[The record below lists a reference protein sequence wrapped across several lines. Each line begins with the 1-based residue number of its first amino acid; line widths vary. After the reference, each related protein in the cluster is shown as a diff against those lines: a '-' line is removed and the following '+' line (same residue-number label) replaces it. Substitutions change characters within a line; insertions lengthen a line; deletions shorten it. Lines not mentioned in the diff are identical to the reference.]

1 MVRKQVKLEMN
12 PLLGGPSLHER
23 ATTGNPYRDL
33 NISDI
38 DVDPDQ
44 PRRVF
49 DQDGLRELADS
60 IKEFGVI
67 TPILVSALDGGTYRL
82 IAGERRLRA
91 SIIAGMRT
99 IPAIV
104 DKSEADGTSILPK
117 QLVEN
122 LQRQDLSS
130 LERSIAIGQLK
141 ERYSWSI
148 REIAAKL
155 GVSKSLVQ
163 RSIEILELPDDL
175 QAALAA
181 GQSESKVLLL
191 ASVAD
196 REMRRELLAQLEA
209 LSREQLQQEL
219 QKALGEGSGGVS
231 HRGTVRPPRVA
242 RSLSP
247 DDERLVEEMSRA
259 LGVKVRILRS
269 GSRKKT
275 GKVVLEFYGDQDLQE
290 IFRKVVG

>member
-38 DVDPDQ
+38 DVDPEQ

-104 DKSEADGTSILPK
+104 DRSEPDGTSILPK

-191 ASVAD
+191 ASVTD
-196 REMRRELLAQLEA
+196 RELRKEMLAQLEA

-219 QKALGEGSGGVS
+219 QKALGDGSGGVS
-231 HRGTVRPPRVA
+231 HRGTAKSPRAA

-269 GSRKKT
+269 GSRKKA